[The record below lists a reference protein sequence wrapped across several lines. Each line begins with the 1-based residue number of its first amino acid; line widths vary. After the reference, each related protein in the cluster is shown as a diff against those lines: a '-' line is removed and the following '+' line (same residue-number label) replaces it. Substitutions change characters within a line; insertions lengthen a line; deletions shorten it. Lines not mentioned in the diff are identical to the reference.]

1 MTVDHTAVKISH
13 PKLLSFSLLRY
24 SLFDIRHSLTPVSF
38 PDTMGVSGQLKPARN
53 GHFLKPKTSH
63 PV

>member
-1 MTVDHTAVKISH
+1 MEYFQ
-13 PKLLSFSLLRY
+13 PY
-24 SLFDIRHSLTPVSF
+24 IRDFLNWLTEQKVSQN
-38 PDTMGVSGQLKPARN
+38 TINGYKHVSGQLKPARN

>member
-1 MTVDHTAVKISH
+1 MLEIDILPASKETKGADAI
-13 PKLLSFSLLRY
+13 LLR
-24 SLFDIRHSLTPVSF
+24 FGV
-38 PDTMGVSGQLKPARN
+38 VSGQLKPARN

>member
-1 MTVDHTAVKISH
+1 M
-13 PKLLSFSLLRY
+13 LY
-24 SLFDIRHSLTPVSF
+24 YLFIELEKYDLP
-38 PDTMGVSGQLKPARN
+38 VSGQLKPARN